1 MLKINRDMLIVLG
14 GLLVIAYFLLFQE
27 THGKLIDIWTHSN
40 TYGHG
45 FIILPISTWLIWQKR
60 NLISKIDFEFSYTGL
75 ALLLLSSAF
84 WAVSRLSGIN
94 VLEQFFAIAVLISLA
109 WSLFGW
115 PIISKL
121 KFPLFFLFFMVPVG
135 DFMIPY
141 LQFITADISVF
152 MLHVLDIPV
161 YRDGMYIQIPN
172 GNFHVAEACSGIRF
186 LISTFTIGLLFA
198 YLNISHFAKRS
209 IFIVLCLLIPIL
221 ANGLRAFL
229 MILIGH
235 LSDMKA
241 AVGFD
246 HLVYGWF
253 FFSIVMVILFVIG
266 YQLSD
271 VEKVKQE
278 NEETCLKTSV
288 SPNFYMILIIPV
300 FLSLGPTVS
309 NLYDEKVQ
317 QKILSLEVKSDNVS
331 EKRFSWRP
339 FYKSADAMYYQEPD
353 SESGIKLDVF
363 VADYFF
369 ENNYKEL
376 ISSQNFLF
384 DKDKWSLDSISSK
397 RITDET
403 GVIIPYIEYKIVS
416 LSGQSRVV
424 RQTYQING
432 KFYANKLETK
442 LNQLVSKFT
451 LSDLGGRTI
460 VVSSMNAADDVN
472 QLDQFF
478 MKHIT
483 SIDSDSM
490 IRIQ

>member
-1 MLKINRDMLIVLG
+1 
-14 GLLVIAYFLLFQE
+14 
-27 THGKLIDIWTHSN
+27 
-40 TYGHG
+40 
-45 FIILPISTWLIWQKR
+45 
-60 NLISKIDFEFSYTGL
+60 
-75 ALLLLSSAF
+75 
-84 WAVSRLSGIN
+84 
-94 VLEQFFAIAVLISLA
+94 
-109 WSLFGW
+109 
-115 PIISKL
+115 
-121 KFPLFFLFFMVPVG
+121 
-135 DFMIPY
+135 
-141 LQFITADISVF
+141 
-152 MLHVLDIPV
+152 
-161 YRDGMYIQIPN
+161 
-172 GNFHVAEACSGIRF
+172 
-186 LISTFTIGLLFA
+186 
-198 YLNISHFAKRS
+198 
-209 IFIVLCLLIPIL
+209 
-221 ANGLRAFL
+221 

-271 VEKVKQE
+271 IEKVKQE
-278 NEETCLKTSV
+278 SEGTRLKTSE

-300 FLSLGPTVS
+300 FLSVGPTVS
-309 NLYDEKVQ
+309 NLYDEIVQ

-339 FYKSADAMYYQEPD
+339 FYKSADAMYYQEPV

-397 RITDET
+397 RITAET
-403 GVIIPYIEYKIVS
+403 GVIIPYIEYEIVS

-432 KFYANKLETK
+432 KFYANKLKTK

-460 VVSSMNAADDVN
+460 VVSSMNAADEII

-483 SIDSDSM
+483 SIDTDSM